1 MKYTAGLWVY
11 KIDREGLKILLV
23 HPGGPFFSK
32 KDSNVWSIP
41 KGEYDPKTEDA
52 FEVAKREFN
61 EETGNTITS
70 ESFIELSTVKSR
82 GGKMIKSWATEA
94 DFNPCFISSNYFEM
108 EWPPKSGK
116 MQSFPETDKAEWF
129 NTDEVRQKI
138 NLSQL
143 PIFEELLQKLNAS

>member
-11 KIDREGLKILLV
+11 KIDKEGLKILLV

-82 GGKMIKSWATEA
+82 GGKMIKSWATEG
-94 DFNPCFISSNYFEM
+94 DFNP
-108 EWPPKSGK
+108 
-116 MQSFPETDKAEWF
+116 
-129 NTDEVRQKI
+129 
-138 NLSQL
+138 
-143 PIFEELLQKLNAS
+143 